1 MYLKGI
7 SSRSVTNVS
16 TCGGNS
22 KGGLVSRHG
31 MMVSGV
37 RNNIGRGKMMMS
49 CMNPQSNSY
58 YRKTG
63 NKM

>member
-16 TCGGNS
+16 SCGGNS
-22 KGGLVSRHG
+22 KSGLVPRHG
-31 MMVSGV
+31 QMVSGV
-37 RNNIGRGKMMMS
+37 RKSIVKGKQMEM
-49 CMNPQSNSY
+49 CVAPKSNAY

-63 NKM
+63 NRL

>member
-16 TCGGNS
+16 SCGGNS
-22 KGGLVSRHG
+22 KSGLAPRHG
-31 MMVSGV
+31 QLASGV
-37 RNNIGRGKMMMS
+37 RNNISKGKQMVM
-49 CMNPQSNSY
+49 CVGPKSNAY

-63 NKM
+63 NNM

>member
-7 SSRSVTNVS
+7 SSRSGTNVS

-22 KGGLVSRHG
+22 KGGLVPRHG
-31 MMVSGV
+31 QLASGV
-37 RNNIGRGKMMMS
+37 RNNISKGKQMVM
-49 CMNPQSNSY
+49 CVAPKSNAY

-63 NKM
+63 NRM

>member
-7 SSRSVTNVS
+7 SSRSVTNMS

-22 KGGLVSRHG
+22 KSGLVPRQG

-37 RNNIGRGKMMMS
+37 RNNIGRGKLMMS
-49 CMNPQSNSY
+49 CMAPQSNAY

-63 NKM
+63 NRM